1 MEFNLLI
8 GRINVLSRVS
18 KERELTET
26 EKTEREE
33 LRKEYIKIF
42 KANFKAQLDNI
53 EVVDKENIN

>member
-8 GRINVLSRVS
+8 RRINDLSRAS

>member
-8 GRINVLSRVS
+8 RRINDLSRIA
-18 KERELTET
+18 KERELTEA

-33 LRKEYIKIF
+33 LRREYIKIF
-42 KANFKAQLDNI
+42 KSNFKTQLDNI

>member
-8 GRINVLSRVS
+8 RRINDLSRIA
-18 KERELTET
+18 KERELTEA

-33 LRKEYIKIF
+33 LRREYIKIF
-42 KANFKAQLDNI
+42 KSNFKAQLDNI

>member
-8 GRINVLSRVS
+8 RRINDLSRIA
-18 KERELTET
+18 KERDLTEA

-33 LRKEYIKIF
+33 LRREYIKIF
-42 KANFKAQLDNI
+42 KSNFKAQLDNI

>member
-8 GRINVLSRVS
+8 RRINDLSRIA
-18 KERELTET
+18 KDRELTEA

-33 LRKEYIKIF
+33 LRREYIKIF
-42 KANFKAQLDNI
+42 KSNFKAQLDNI